1 MRTDRAPRPFAPAR
15 ARRGLALVALVGALL
30 LQAGCT
36 AIAVT
41 GVVVGATVGAG
52 AAVVGTAVGA
62 GVGASKAVVGAMT
75 DDDSTTT
82 AERAPAD
89 SAPRGPA
96 DSPAY

>member
-1 MRTDRAPRPFAPAR
+1 MRTTVGPDSAALPSSRIVRRFA
-15 ARRGLALVALVGALL
+15 LAGTLL

-62 GVGASKAVVGAMT
+62 GVGAGKAVVDAMT
-75 DDDSTTT
+75 DDDKG
-82 AERAPAD
+82 AAPAEPP
-89 SAPRGPA
+89 AAAKPPGRPA
-96 DSPAY
+96 DAPAY